1 MLSFEIGNVLPVC
14 GMTYCMK
21 FPLAERQSP
30 QFGQIL
36 QPHLCHCVNQD
47 FPTLFSF
54 IGPSKNPE
62 IDATNLDLSL
72 PS

>member
-1 MLSFEIGNVLPVC
+1 
-14 GMTYCMK
+14 MK